1 MVRTCRYFSPGYTWH
16 QTQRCHKKEFLL
28 KFARDRRRWRQWLFK
43 AKQRYGLRVLNY
55 MVTSNH
61 IHLLVYDD
69 GRKNVILRSVQL
81 ISGRVGQEYN
91 QRKSRNGS
99 FWGDRYHATA
109 IESGLHLMRCLVY
122 IDLNMVRAGVV
133 NHPSEWEF
141 CGYHELQSIPE
152 RKRVIDYTC
161 LIKLLKLNS
170 YNDLITTHQKLINI
184 ELDKENLTREEK
196 WTINL
201 AVGSLSF
208 VDGIKAKLGV
218 KGQYRQISG
227 EKGSWGIRE
236 DVFC

>member
-1 MVRTCRYFSPGYTWH
+1 
-16 QTQRCHKKEFLL
+16 
-28 KFARDRRRWRQWLFK
+28 
-43 AKQRYGLRVLNY
+43 
-55 MVTSNH
+55 
-61 IHLLVYDD
+61 
-69 GRKNVILRSVQL
+69 
-81 ISGRVGQEYN
+81 
-91 QRKSRNGS
+91 
-99 FWGDRYHATA
+99 
-109 IESGLHLMRCLVY
+109 
-122 IDLNMVRAGVV
+122 MVRAGVV

-208 VDGIKAKLGV
+208 VDGVKAKLGV

-227 EKGSWGIRE
+227 EKESWGIRE